1 MRCYY
6 RFEMGMADDIR
17 GMGILISGDM
27 VRLTQ
32 GGSLSPTSM
41 ADFDSLDEAFSEW
54 DENAP
59 IAQLAR
65 GSQPH
70 VLPPSSRTL
79 TLPAPM
85 TTRMLASST
94 PRQVAPTKLEEAL
107 LALTN
112 GVPELISSDC

>member
-1 MRCYY
+1 MLSS
-6 RFEMGMADDIR
+6 MDD
-17 GMGILISGDM
+17 LND
-27 VRLTQ
+27 
-32 GGSLSPTSM
+32 
-41 ADFDSLDEAFSEW
+41 LDDDVFSEW

-70 VLPPSSRTL
+70 A
-79 TLPAPM
+79 LPASARMPAFARAVTLADPI
-85 TTRMLASST
+85 TTALLAQAT
-94 PRQVAPTKLEEAL
+94 RRATAPATLEEAL